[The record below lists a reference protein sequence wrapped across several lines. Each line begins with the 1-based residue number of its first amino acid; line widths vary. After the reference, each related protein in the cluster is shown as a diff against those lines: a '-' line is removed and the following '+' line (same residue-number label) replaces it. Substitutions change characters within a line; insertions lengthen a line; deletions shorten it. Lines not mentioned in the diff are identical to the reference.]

1 MTPRKSPRYI
11 SPALLNA
18 PNMRKVWL
26 QTKLR
31 QYANRAWHR
40 WTETDGSK
48 KDSGPDMQP
57 IRHRDKQQVDMKTIA
72 ERVGGQR
79 QGSIKRETEAGRQ
92 KKKRRAIE

>member
-11 SPALLNA
+11 SPALLGV
-18 PNMRKVWL
+18 PNMQKVWL
-26 QTKLR
+26 QPKLR

-48 KDSGPDMQP
+48 KDSVPDMQP
-57 IRHRDKQQVDMKTIA
+57 IRHRDKQLVDVKTIA

-79 QGSIKRETEAGRQ
+79 QGSIKRARDRGRQ
-92 KKKRRAIE
+92 TDKEKKSD